1 MEAAATEAV
10 LTEPAAD
17 GDPLPA
23 KTEEPPGLGTGEI
36 NVRRADFESG
46 FLKAL

>member
-1 MEAAATEAV
+1 MEAEAQVEAAATEAV

-23 KTEEPPGLGTGEI
+23 KTEELPGPGTGQI
-36 NVRRADFESG
+36 FI
-46 FLKAL
+46 